1 MTGRSFIRIIAVGA
15 LLMIGHG
22 LASAQT
28 AAKPQQIQA
37 MIADGHARSALADLQ
52 PILRA
57 HPQSG
62 VAWYLT
68 AEAQDALGHL
78 SAARTALD
86 RAEAA
91 SPGLPFAR
99 PEKVAALKAH
109 LAGTPARAGVAASGF
124 RVNRFG
130 LIIVGLLA
138 LFFIMR
144 IIRRSRQSAMR
155 QTAMRQA
162 PPNGFGNQGMQG
174 MQGMPMGTQP
184 PYGPAGGAA
193 TGSGIG
199 GALLSGL
206 ATGAA
211 FVVGERIVGDMLGG
225 SGVNRNDGEA
235 PIDTQAPERDDGL
248 NGSPDWD
255 ADSQGSD
262 GSDFDPDNNW

>member
-1 MTGRSFIRIIAVGA
+1 MTGRSFIRIIAVAG

-22 LASAQT
+22 HASAQT
-28 AAKPQQIQA
+28 ATKPQQIQA
-37 MIADGHARSALADLQ
+37 MIADGHARSALADLR

-68 AEAQDALGHL
+68 AEAQDALGNL
-78 SAARTALD
+78 PAARSALD
-86 RAEAA
+86 HAESA

-109 LAGTPARAGVAASGF
+109 LAGTPARPPVAASRF
-124 RVNRFG
+124 RVNPFG
-130 LIIVGLLA
+130 LIIVGLLV

-144 IIRRSRQSAMR
+144 IIRRSRQ
-155 QTAMRQA
+155 TAVRQA
-162 PPNGFGNQGMQG
+162 PPYGFGNQG

-211 FVVGERIVGDMLGG
+211 FVIGERIVGDMLGG

-248 NGSPDWD
+248 NGSPDWN